1 MTEQQKQHA
10 AEVLV
15 KNSMMLLGSTA
26 EEPKFLPK
34 VFVVNGK
41 CYWFLNVARRAAF
54 GTEHPIEVMTI
65 GDAWEI
71 HLHLPADTLKKEC
84 VDSNFDQTGDT
95 YYDGRLFDDRNSIL
109 TSMVPNPVIK
119 YVEGKANLSVV
130 ADMPINRMFLGVRA
144 QNILMKTGCKTY
156 GDALKFGREPMSKL
170 RNVGATTISEL
181 DAEFDR
187 VGLWNQWKY
196 NKPIA

>member
-15 KNSMMLLGSTA
+15 KNSMMLLGST
-26 EEPKFLPK
+26 EEDPKYLPK

-54 GTEHPIEVMTI
+54 DTEYPIEVMTI
-65 GDAWEI
+65 EEAWEI
-71 HLHLPADTLKKEC
+71 HLHMPAETLKKEC
-84 VDSNFDQTGDT
+84 VDSNFDQTGST
-95 YYDGRLFDDRNSIL
+95 YDGHLFYDNPI
-109 TSMVPNPVIK
+109 TAGMVPNPVIK
-119 YVEGKANLSVV
+119 YVSGKHDLSAV
-130 ADMPINRMFLGVRA
+130 ADMPINSMFLGVRA
-144 QNILMKTGCKTY
+144 QNILMRTGCKTY
-156 GDALKFGREPMSKL
+156 GDALKFGRETMSKL
-170 RNVGATTISEL
+170 RNVGVTTISEL

>member
-10 AEVLV
+10 AEVLIHS
-15 KNSMMLLGSTA
+15 KELLGGDD
-26 EEPKFLPK
+26 PKFLPK
-34 VFVVNGK
+34 VFVVDGK
-41 CYWFLNVARRAAF
+41 CYMFLNAARRAAY
-54 GTEHPIEVMTI
+54 GTSLAIEVMTI
-65 GDAWEI
+65 EEAWEI
-71 HLHLPADTLKKEC
+71 YTHMPADTFKKDAVER
-84 VDSNFDQTGDT
+84 NFDQTGST
-95 YYDGRLFDDRNSIL
+95 FNGLLFCDNREVMAG
-109 TSMVPNPVIK
+109 MVQNPVVK
-119 YVEGKANLSVV
+119 MMDGKPDRAAMLDVE
-130 ADMPINRMFLGVRA
+130 INRLYLTTRA

-187 VGLWNQWKY
+187 VGLWNQWRY

>member
-15 KNSMMLLGSTA
+15 KNSMILLGST
-26 EEPKFLPK
+26 EEDPKYLPK

-65 GDAWEI
+65 EEAWQI
-71 HLHLPADTLKKEC
+71 HLHMSPDTLKKEF
-84 VDSNFDQTGDT
+84 VDSNFDQTGST
-95 YYDGRLFDDRNSIL
+95 FNGQLFRDNYKV
-109 TSMVPNPVIK
+109 TAGMVQNPVVK
-119 YVEGKANLSVV
+119 MMDGKPYRAAMLDVE
-130 ADMPINRMFLGVRA
+130 INRLYLTTRA
-144 QNILMKTGCKTY
+144 QNILMNTGCKTY
-156 GDALKFGREPMSKL
+156 GDAIKLGRDTISKL
-170 RNVGATTISEL
+170 RNVGVTTISEL

>member
-26 EEPKFLPK
+26 EEPKYLPK

-65 GDAWEI
+65 REAWEI
-71 HLHLPADTLKKEC
+71 YMHMSADTLNEKE
-84 VDSNFDQTGDT
+84 VQWDFDQTGST
-95 YYDGRLFDDRNSIL
+95 FNGQLFCDNREVMAG
-109 TSMVPNPVIK
+109 MVQNPVVK
-119 YVEGKANLSVV
+119 MMDGKPDRAAMLDVE
-130 ADMPINRMFLGVRA
+130 INRLYLTTRA

-187 VGLWNQWKY
+187 VGLWNEWRY

>member
-15 KNSMMLLGSTA
+15 KNSMMLLGSTD
-26 EEPKFLPK
+26 EDPKYLPK

-54 GTEHPIEVMTI
+54 GTEYPIEVMTI
-65 GDAWEI
+65 EEAWEI
-71 HLHLPADTLKKEC
+71 HMHMPADTLNKEC
-84 VDSNFDQTGDT
+84 VDSNFDQNGST
-95 YYDGRLFDDRNSIL
+95 YYGRLFYDNPI
-109 TSMVPNPVIK
+109 TAGMGPNTVIK
-119 YVEGKANLSVV
+119 YVSVNHDLSAV
-130 ADMPINRMFLGVRA
+130 ADIPINSMFLGVRA
-144 QNILMKTGCKTY
+144 QNILMRTGCKTY
-156 GDALKFGREPMSKL
+156 GDAIKFGREAMSKL
-170 RNVGATTISEL
+170 RNVGVTTISEL

>member
-26 EEPKFLPK
+26 EEPKYLPK

-41 CYWFLNVARRAAF
+41 CYWFLNAARRAAF

-65 GDAWEI
+65 EEAWQI
-71 HLHLPADTLKKEC
+71 HLHMSADTLDDKA
-84 VDSNFDQTGDT
+84 VDRYFDQTGDA
-95 YYDGRLFDDRNSIL
+95 YYDGRLFDDCNSIL

-119 YVEGKANLSVV
+119 YVDGRPELSAV

-156 GDALKFGREPMSKL
+156 GDALKFGRGPMSKL

>member
-10 AEVLV
+10 AEVLIHS
-15 KNSMMLLGSTA
+15 KELLGGDD
-26 EEPKFLPK
+26 PKFLPK
-34 VFVVNGK
+34 VFVVDGH
-41 CYWFLNVARRAAF
+41 CYMFLNAARRAAY
-54 GTEHPIEVMTI
+54 GTSLAIEVMTI
-65 GDAWEI
+65 REAWEI
-71 HLHLPADTLKKEC
+71 YMHMSADTLNEKE
-84 VDSNFDQTGDT
+84 VQWDFDQTGST
-95 YYDGRLFDDRNSIL
+95 FNGQLFCDNREVMAG
-109 TSMVPNPVIK
+109 MVQNPVVKIMD
-119 YVEGKANLSVV
+119 GKPDRAAV

-156 GDALKFGREPMSKL
+156 GDALQLGREAISKL

-187 VGLWNQWKY
+187 VGLWNQWRY

>member
-10 AEVLV
+10 AEVLIHT
-15 KNSMMLLGSTA
+15 KELLGGD
-26 EEPKFLPK
+26 EPKFLPK

-41 CYWFLNVARRAAF
+41 CYMFLNAARRAAY
-54 GTEHPIEVMTI
+54 GTSHPIEVMTI
-65 GDAWEI
+65 EEAWVI
-71 HLHLPADTLKKEC
+71 YMHLPADSLKKDAVEW
-84 VDSNFDQTGDT
+84 NFDQTGST
-95 YYDGRLFDDRNSIL
+95 FNGQLFCDNHEVMAE
-109 TSMVPNPVIK
+109 MVQNPVIK
-119 YVEGKANLSVV
+119 MMDGRPDRAAMLDVE
-130 ADMPINRMFLGVRA
+130 INRLYLTTRA
-144 QNILMKTGCKTY
+144 QNILTKTGCKTY

>member
-15 KNSMMLLGSTA
+15 KNSMMLLGSTE
-26 EEPKFLPK
+26 EEPKYLPK

-65 GDAWEI
+65 EEAWPI
-71 HLHLPADTLKKEC
+71 YTHLPADTLKKEC

-95 YYDGRLFDDRNSIL
+95 YYDGRLFDSRDSIL

-119 YVEGKANLSVV
+119 YVSGKPDLSAV

-156 GDALKFGREPMSKL
+156 GDALKFGRGPMSKL

>member
-10 AEVLV
+10 AEVLIHS
-15 KNSMMLLGSTA
+15 KELLGGDD
-26 EEPKFLPK
+26 PKFLPK

-84 VDSNFDQTGDT
+84 VDSNFDQTGST
-95 YYDGRLFDDRNSIL
+95 FNGLLFCDNMHVLSGMIQ
-109 TSMVPNPVIK
+109 NPIICQSDNKIAKEEVLDQPISW
-119 YVEGKANLSVV
+119 LS
-130 ADMPINRMFLGVRA
+130 LSVRA
-144 QNILMKTGCKTY
+144 QNVLTSQGLNTY
-156 GDALKFGREPMSKL
+156 RELLEFGRDKMLKL
-170 RNVGATTISEL
+170 RNMGVTTVKIF
-181 DAEFDR
+181 DAEMSR
-187 VGLWNQWKY
+187 VGLYDYWKE
-196 NKPIA
+196 NKPVK

>member
-10 AEVLV
+10 AEVLIHS
-15 KNSMMLLGSTA
+15 KELLGGDD
-26 EEPKFLPK
+26 PKFLPK
-34 VFVVNGK
+34 VFVVDGK
-41 CYWFLNVARRAAF
+41 CYMFLNAARRAAY
-54 GTEHPIEVMTI
+54 GTSLAIEVMTI
-65 GDAWEI
+65 REAWEI
-71 HLHLPADTLKKEC
+71 YMHMSSDTLNEKAVEW
-84 VDSNFDQTGDT
+84 NFDQTGSTFNGLLFCDNREVMAGMVQNPVVKMI
-95 YYDGRLFDDRNSIL
+95 DGRPDRAAML
-109 TSMVPNPVIK
+109 D
-119 YVEGKANLSVV
+119 VE
-130 ADMPINRMFLGVRA
+130 INRLYLTTRA

-156 GDALKFGREPMSKL
+156 GDALKLGREAMSKL

>member
-10 AEVLV
+10 AEVLIHS
-15 KNSMMLLGSTA
+15 KELLGGDD
-26 EEPKFLPK
+26 PKFLPK
-34 VFVVNGK
+34 VFVVDGH
-41 CYWFLNVARRAAF
+41 CYMFLNAARRAAF
-54 GTEHPIEVMTI
+54 GTSLAIEVMTI
-65 GDAWEI
+65 REAWEI
-71 HLHLPADTLKKEC
+71 YMHMSADTLNEKE
-84 VDSNFDQTGDT
+84 VEWNFDQTGST
-95 YYDGRLFDDRNSIL
+95 FNGQLFCDNREVMAG
-109 TSMVPNPVIK
+109 MVQNPVVK
-119 YVEGKANLSVV
+119 MMDGKPDRAAMLDVE
-130 ADMPINRMFLGVRA
+130 INRLYLTTRA

>member
-10 AEVLV
+10 AEVLIHS
-15 KNSMMLLGSTA
+15 KELLGGDD
-26 EEPKFLPK
+26 PKFLPK
-34 VFVVNGK
+34 VFVVDGH
-41 CYWFLNVARRAAF
+41 CYMFLNAARRAAY
-54 GTEHPIEVMTI
+54 GTSLAIEVMTI
-65 GDAWEI
+65 REAWEI
-71 HLHLPADTLKKEC
+71 YMHMSADTLNEKE
-84 VDSNFDQTGDT
+84 VQWDFDQTGST
-95 YYDGRLFDDRNSIL
+95 FNGQLFCDNREVMAG
-109 TSMVPNPVIK
+109 MVQNPVVK
-119 YVEGKANLSVV
+119 MMDGKPDRAAMLDVE
-130 ADMPINRMFLGVRA
+130 INRLYLTTRA

-187 VGLWNQWKY
+187 VGLWNQWRY

>member
-10 AEVLV
+10 AEVLIHS
-15 KNSMMLLGSTA
+15 KELTGGD
-26 EEPKFLPK
+26 EPKFLPK
-34 VFVVNGK
+34 VFVVDGH
-41 CYWFLNVARRAAF
+41 CYMFLNAARRAAY
-54 GTEHPIEVMTI
+54 GTSLAIEVMTI
-65 GDAWEI
+65 REAWEI
-71 HLHLPADTLKKEC
+71 YMHMSADTLNEKE
-84 VDSNFDQTGDT
+84 VQWDFDQTGST
-95 YYDGRLFDDRNSIL
+95 FNGQLFCNNREV
-109 TSMVPNPVIK
+109 MAGAVQNPVIK
-119 YVEGKANLSVV
+119 YVSGKPDRAAMLDVE
-130 ADMPINRMFLGVRA
+130 INRLYLTTRA

-187 VGLWNQWKY
+187 VGLWNQWRY

>member
-15 KNSMMLLGSTA
+15 KNSMILLGSTA
-26 EEPKFLPK
+26 EEPKYLPK

-41 CYWFLNVARRAAF
+41 CYWFLNAARRAAF

-65 GDAWEI
+65 REAWEI
-71 HLHLPADTLKKEC
+71 YMHMSADTLNEKE
-84 VDSNFDQTGDT
+84 VEWNFDQTGST
-95 YYDGRLFDDRNSIL
+95 FNGLLFCDNRKVMAG
-109 TSMVPNPVIK
+109 MVQNPVVK
-119 YVEGKANLSVV
+119 MMDGKPDRAAMLDVE
-130 ADMPINRMFLGVRA
+130 INRLYLTTRA

>member
-10 AEVLV
+10 AEVLIHS
-15 KNSMMLLGSTA
+15 KELLGGDD
-26 EEPKFLPK
+26 PKFLPK
-34 VFVVNGK
+34 VFVVDGH
-41 CYWFLNVARRAAF
+41 CYMFLNAARRAAY
-54 GTEHPIEVMTI
+54 GTSLAIEVMTI
-65 GDAWEI
+65 REAWEI
-71 HLHLPADTLKKEC
+71 YMHMSADTLNEKE
-84 VDSNFDQTGDT
+84 VEWNFDQTGDA

-119 YVEGKANLSVV
+119 YVSGKPDRAAMLDVE
-130 ADMPINRMFLGVRA
+130 INRLYLTTRA

>member
-15 KNSMMLLGSTA
+15 KNSMMLLGST
-26 EEPKFLPK
+26 EEDPKYLPK

-54 GTEHPIEVMTI
+54 GTEYPIEVMTI
-65 GDAWEI
+65 EEAWEI
-71 HLHLPADTLKKEC
+71 HLHMSPDTLNEKAVER
-84 VDSNFDQTGDT
+84 NFDQKGSTFNGQ
-95 YYDGRLFDDRNSIL
+95 LFRDNYEVMAG
-109 TSMVPNPVIK
+109 MVQNPVVK
-119 YVEGKANLSVV
+119 MMDGNPDLASML
-130 ADMPINRMFLGVRA
+130 DMEINRLYLTTRA

-156 GDALKFGREPMSKL
+156 GDALKFGREAMIKL
-170 RNVGATTISEL
+170 RNVGVTTISEL

-196 NKPIA
+196 NKSIA

>member
-10 AEVLV
+10 AEVLIHS
-15 KNSMMLLGSTA
+15 KELLGGDD
-26 EEPKFLPK
+26 PKFLPK
-34 VFVVNGK
+34 VFVVDGK
-41 CYWFLNVARRAAF
+41 CYMFLNAARRAAY
-54 GTEHPIEVMTI
+54 GTSLAIEVMTI
-65 GDAWEI
+65 EEAWEI
-71 HLHLPADTLKKEC
+71 YTHMPADTLKKDAVER
-84 VDSNFDQTGDT
+84 NFDQTGST
-95 YYDGRLFDDRNSIL
+95 FNGLLFCDNREVMAG
-109 TSMVPNPVIK
+109 MVQNPVVK
-119 YVEGKANLSVV
+119 MMDGKPDRAAMLDVE
-130 ADMPINRMFLGVRA
+130 INRLYLTTRA

-187 VGLWNQWKY
+187 VGLWNQWRY

>member
-10 AEVLV
+10 AEVLIHS
-15 KNSMMLLGSTA
+15 KELTGGD
-26 EEPKFLPK
+26 EPKFLPK
-34 VFVVNGK
+34 VFVVDGH
-41 CYWFLNVARRAAF
+41 CYMFLNAARRAAY
-54 GTEHPIEVMTI
+54 GTSLAIEVMTI
-65 GDAWEI
+65 REAWEI
-71 HLHLPADTLKKEC
+71 YMHMSADTLNEKE
-84 VDSNFDQTGDT
+84 VEWNFDQTGST
-95 YYDGRLFDDRNSIL
+95 FNGQLFCDNREVMAG
-109 TSMVPNPVIK
+109 MVQNPVVK
-119 YVEGKANLSVV
+119 MMDGKPDRAAMLDVE
-130 ADMPINRMFLGVRA
+130 INRLYLTTRA

>member
-26 EEPKFLPK
+26 EEPKYLPK

-65 GDAWEI
+65 RDAWEI
-71 HLHLPADTLKKEC
+71 HLHMPADTLKKEC
-84 VDSNFDQTGDT
+84 VDSNFDQTGSTFNGQLFCDNREVMAGMVQNPVVKMM
-95 YYDGRLFDDRNSIL
+95 DGRPDRAAML
-109 TSMVPNPVIK
+109 D
-119 YVEGKANLSVV
+119 VE
-130 ADMPINRMFLGVRA
+130 INRLYLTTRA
-144 QNILMKTGCKTY
+144 QNILIKTGCKTY
-156 GDALKFGREPMSKL
+156 GDALKFGRESMSKL

-187 VGLWNQWKY
+187 VGLWNQWKF

>member
-10 AEVLV
+10 AEVLIHS
-15 KNSMMLLGSTA
+15 KELLGGDD
-26 EEPKFLPK
+26 PKFLPK
-34 VFVVNGK
+34 VFVVDGH
-41 CYWFLNVARRAAF
+41 CYMFLNAARRAAY
-54 GTEHPIEVMTI
+54 GTSLAIEVMTI
-65 GDAWEI
+65 REAWEI
-71 HLHLPADTLKKEC
+71 YMHMSADTLNEKE
-84 VDSNFDQTGDT
+84 VEWNFDQTGST
-95 YYDGRLFDDRNSIL
+95 FNGQLFCNNREV
-109 TSMVPNPVIK
+109 MAGAVQNPVVK
-119 YVEGKANLSVV
+119 MMDGKPDRAAMLDVE
-130 ADMPINRMFLGVRA
+130 INRLYLTTRA

-187 VGLWNQWKY
+187 VGLWNQWRY

>member
-10 AEVLV
+10 AEVLIHS
-15 KNSMMLLGSTA
+15 KDLTGGD
-26 EEPKFLPK
+26 EPKFLPK
-34 VFVVNGK
+34 VFVVDGH
-41 CYWFLNVARRAAF
+41 CYMFLNAARRAAY
-54 GTEHPIEVMTI
+54 GTSLAIEVMTI
-65 GDAWEI
+65 REAWEI
-71 HLHLPADTLKKEC
+71 YMHMSADTLNEKE
-84 VDSNFDQTGDT
+84 VEWNFDQTGST
-95 YYDGRLFDDRNSIL
+95 FNGQLFCDNREVMAG
-109 TSMVPNPVIK
+109 MVQNPVVK
-119 YVEGKANLSVV
+119 MMDGKPDRAAMLDVE
-130 ADMPINRMFLGVRA
+130 INRLYLTTRA

-156 GDALKFGREPMSKL
+156 GDAIKLGREAISKL

>member
-65 GDAWEI
+65 REAWEI
-71 HLHLPADTLKKEC
+71 YMHMSADTLNEKE
-84 VDSNFDQTGDT
+84 VEWNFDQTGST
-95 YYDGRLFDDRNSIL
+95 FSGLLFCDNCEVMAG
-109 TSMVPNPVIK
+109 MVQNPVVK
-119 YVEGKANLSVV
+119 MMDGKPDRAAMLDVE
-130 ADMPINRMFLGVRA
+130 INRLYLTTRA
-144 QNILMKTGCKTY
+144 QNILMKLGCKTY

-187 VGLWNQWKY
+187 VGLWNEWRY

>member
-10 AEVLV
+10 AEVLIHS
-15 KNSMMLLGSTA
+15 KELLGGDD
-26 EEPKFLPK
+26 PKFLPK
-34 VFVVNGK
+34 VFVVDGH
-41 CYWFLNVARRAAF
+41 CYMFLNAARRAAY
-54 GTEHPIEVMTI
+54 GTSLAIEVMTI
-65 GDAWEI
+65 REAWEI
-71 HLHLPADTLKKEC
+71 YMHMSADTLNEKE
-84 VDSNFDQTGDT
+84 VEWNFDQTGST
-95 YYDGRLFDDRNSIL
+95 FNGLLFCDNREVMAG
-109 TSMVPNPVIK
+109 MVQNPVVK
-119 YVEGKANLSVV
+119 MMDGKPDRAAMLDVE
-130 ADMPINRMFLGVRA
+130 INRLYLTTRA

-170 RNVGATTISEL
+170 RNVGVTTISEL

>member
-10 AEVLV
+10 AEVLIHS
-15 KNSMMLLGSTA
+15 KELTDGD
-26 EEPKFLPK
+26 EPKFLPK
-34 VFVVNGK
+34 VFVVDGH
-41 CYWFLNVARRAAF
+41 CYMFLNAARRAAY
-54 GTEHPIEVMTI
+54 GTSLAIEVMTI
-65 GDAWEI
+65 REAWEVYM
-71 HLHLPADTLKKEC
+71 HMSADTLNEKE
-84 VDSNFDQTGDT
+84 VEWNFDQTGST
-95 YYDGRLFDDRNSIL
+95 FNGQLFCDNREVMAG
-109 TSMVPNPVIK
+109 MVQNPVVK
-119 YVEGKANLSVV
+119 MMDGKPDRAAMLDVE
-130 ADMPINRMFLGVRA
+130 INRLYLTTRA

>member
-1 MTEQQKQHA
+1 
-10 AEVLV
+10 
-15 KNSMMLLGSTA
+15 
-26 EEPKFLPK
+26 
-34 VFVVNGK
+34 
-41 CYWFLNVARRAAF
+41 
-54 GTEHPIEVMTI
+54 
-65 GDAWEI
+65 
-71 HLHLPADTLKKEC
+71 
-84 VDSNFDQTGDT
+84 
-95 YYDGRLFDDRNSIL
+95 
-109 TSMVPNPVIK
+109 MVPNPVIK
-119 YVEGKANLSVV
+119 YVSGKADLSAV

-144 QNILMKTGCKTY
+144 QNILTKTGCKTY